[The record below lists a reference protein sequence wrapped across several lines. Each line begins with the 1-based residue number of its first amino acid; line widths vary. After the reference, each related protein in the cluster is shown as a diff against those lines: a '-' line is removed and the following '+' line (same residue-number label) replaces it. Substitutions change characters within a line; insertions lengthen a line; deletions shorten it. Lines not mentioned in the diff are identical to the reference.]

1 MAWRDGTRHQIA
13 PDASAIAWRSMRHP
27 ALTASCRPQNFMDN
41 NPRAI
46 EIISQFQQSQAPAG
60 GGVSSS
66 VRPAAAGPGPA
77 SYAATTGG
85 PAQQQAP
92 PQNLT
97 PYRKPAQEEL
107 ELSPVSSKT
116 GKGRSQPG
124 SRAASPQASAPPPLP
139 GALPFAACAV
149 AGATTP
155 CAPPV
160 HASLAR
166 RPHRG
171 VVRGAGGWDAGRNER
186 TACRVR
192 LQLPA
197 PSEAGPPTARQQAE
211 ATLAMFKTGGRIKR
225 RAATPPNAQQVQP
238 HPGFGVIGLEPAKR
252 SFSIPGP

>member
-124 SRAASPQASAPPPLP
+124 SRAASPQASAPPPP
-139 GALPFAACAV
+139 PSRGHYHSQPALSLGPQRHARHQCMHHWLAALTV
-149 AGATTP
+149 AWCVGQAAGTQAAMS
-155 CAPPV
+155 APPAV
-160 HASLAR
+160 CACSFPHLP
-166 RPHRG
+166 RP
-171 VVRGAGGWDAGRNER
+171 
-186 TACRVR
+186 
-192 LQLPA
+192 
-197 PSEAGPPTARQQAE
+197 GPPQHGSRRRQRW
-211 ATLAMFKTGGRIKR
+211 LCLR
-225 RAATPPNAQQVQP
+225 RAAASRGGRRPLPTPSRYSRTQ
-238 HPGFGVIGLEPAKR
+238 GSG
-252 SFSIPGP
+252 